1 MSTISSRALIPFFV
15 CFFLRFNL
23 LASVDMRQD
32 KDGLNSIKYE
42 VVDTE
47 LNPLYTK
54 IKVSYDK
61 QALFAGIP
69 LGTSKKQPKKF

>member
-1 MSTISSRALIPFFV
+1 MPPISSRVLIFLFV
-15 CFFLRFNL
+15 CYFRFNL

-32 KDGLNSIKYE
+32 KDGLNSIKYK

-54 IKVSYDK
+54 IKVLYDK

-69 LGTSKKQPKKF
+69 LGTSKKRPK

>member
-1 MSTISSRALIPFFV
+1 M
-15 CFFLRFNL
+15 
-23 LASVDMRQD
+23 DMRQD
-32 KDGLNSIKYE
+32 KDGLNSIKYK

-54 IKVSYDK
+54 IKVLYDK

-69 LGTSKKQPKKF
+69 LGTSKKRPK